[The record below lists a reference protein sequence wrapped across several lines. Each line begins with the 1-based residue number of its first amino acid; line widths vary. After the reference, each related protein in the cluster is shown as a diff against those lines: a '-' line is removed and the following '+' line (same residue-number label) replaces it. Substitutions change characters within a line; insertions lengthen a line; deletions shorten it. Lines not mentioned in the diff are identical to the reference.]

1 MDFERNRQENRRG
14 GSLIQIRAL
23 QPIDVVALDLQE
35 SQVGQLGAYEP
46 VRDIKHGVELQALGP
61 AWSALD
67 DDGNV
72 LCCAG
77 FGTVFAGRQAIAWA
91 LFGQR
96 FADSARAQARVLAF
110 MRQRVADVGYPRL
123 EAIARADQAAECR
136 WLERIGFSRAM
147 LLRQWGPL
155 GQDHVFYERVK

>member
-1 MDFERNRQENRRG
+1 M
-14 GSLIQIRAL
+14 IQIRPL
-23 QPIDVVALDLQE
+23 EPIDVVALDLQE

-46 VRDIKHGVELQALGP
+46 MRDIRHGVELQALGP

-67 DDGNV
+67 DAGDV

-77 FGTVFAGRQAIAWA
+77 FGTVFPDRQAICWA

-96 FADSARAQARVLAF
+96 FGASVQAQTAVLRF
-110 MRQRVADVGYPRL
+110 MRARVADYAFPRL
-123 EAIARADQAAECR
+123 EAIARADRPSECR
-136 WLERIGFSRAM
+136 WLEAIGFVRGM
-147 LLRQWGPL
+147 VLRQWGPL